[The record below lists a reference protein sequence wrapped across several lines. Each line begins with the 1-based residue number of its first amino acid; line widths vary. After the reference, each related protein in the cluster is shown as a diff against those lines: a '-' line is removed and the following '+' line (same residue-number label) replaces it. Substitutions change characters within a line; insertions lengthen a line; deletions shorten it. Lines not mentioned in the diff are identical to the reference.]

1 MNYTPGPWAMK
12 SADSRHI
19 GEPYRAVEITSSK
32 SGLAYQ
38 WATVHGD
45 DRVANARLI
54 AAAPELLAACQEV
67 MRNFVAAKAE
77 YDFKGEALGVTA
89 SRAAIAKAMSA
100 FPTWPHA
107 SE

>member
-54 AAAPELLAACQEV
+54 AAAPELLEHLIWIANHDGECVADWPRRLAA
-67 MRNFVAAKAE
+67 MRADIA
-77 YDFKGEALGVTA
+77 
-89 SRAAIAKAMSA
+89 RATGAIA
-100 FPTWPHA
+100 
-107 SE
+107 